1 MRRILLAA
9 TLLLGIGVSAFAQ
22 TSSISGTVS
31 DPTNALIPGVTV
43 TATNTGTGVNTTSL
57 TNDSGAYNFV
67 TLPPGPYKLT
77 ATLGGFQ
84 TASVT
89 NITLGTAE
97 TQRFNITMKLGNAQ
111 GTTVDVAVD
120 ASQIL
125 SQSSSS
131 IGEVLSVDRVR
142 DLPLIGGDV
151 LSLINIM
158 PGVNGETF
166 AGISS
171 NAVNTVRDGLS
182 VSDGRFQNGV
192 YATTVIN
199 PDLVGEVKIILAP
212 VDAELGR
219 GNGQVII
226 TTRSGTNQ
234 YTGSVV
240 YNITNSGLNP
250 NTWAGNQIGNFR
262 QSDGLTP
269 CEVQQ
274 ASDDCKWTLTNKP
287 NWFTN
292 HHITGSYG
300 GPIIKN
306 KTFFFALWDQQQN
319 FQRTLTSALVMTE
332 PAKQGIFRYW
342 DNWNNGYALQAPPA
356 TAVTAAAGGTIASVD
371 LNGNPLAPP
380 FNPDLS
386 TPYTG
391 GLKCISVFGN
401 IKVDG
406 SAFGPADCPGGTAI
420 IGPAWDPLRPAFDST
435 GYIQRILKEM
445 PVANNWGTAIG
456 NPNQVDGLNTA
467 AYRYVRGREGN
478 TGANVTT
485 GQDLNSNRWQFN
497 LKLDHNFSASE
508 KISGSWSYEKND
520 TSSDL
525 STWPD
530 QVSYNIFRYPQ
541 VFTVNFTSTLSS
553 SLLNEARFG
562 LRYANEGAAAPW
574 ESPISDVKDRALSWF
589 LPGPGEYKTLVN
601 PGAGNYAYGG
611 STNGVMVTGPG
622 QYNGNK
628 SPLWNYAD
636 TLSWT
641 RGRHALKFGGEV
653 RLTRS
658 DGYNNIPQFPWPRV
672 NGGAGGNPSPLG
684 SPITALGTLAG
695 GTPSATV
702 TTGNKVNVSNMSYFL
717 NGSINGASMLYWI
730 TSQDDVP
737 TQYGGTSTDPNGH
750 WQDVTTTPPLGRKF
764 RKTIQNEWDVF
775 VKDDFKATKNLT
787 LNLGMR
793 YEYYGSPYLGDGF
806 TVTSVD
812 QGAGLFGPARVTTG
826 NLFSN
831 WLVPGNLYLNG
842 YGSTP
847 STFLQCS
854 NGVAQPGL
862 LTGITSNCDPALL
875 TTPEFVG
882 PGTNHPDKQVFKND
896 LNNFGPAVGFS
907 WNLPFFG
914 EGKTTIRGG
923 YQITYG
929 GSGRLVGGGGATSTE
944 VIIGGIPG
952 ALSQAN
958 TVLSDFTALT
968 TGRAL
973 TLADVPALLPVR
985 PTNPAIPGG
994 IINVYGR
1001 SAAFS
1006 SVAPDHAT
1014 PYTQN
1019 FTLSMQRNVNSRVQV
1034 ALNYVGT
1041 VAKKLE
1047 GSLNTNETNV
1057 YYNKELWDALEM
1069 TREGLDAP
1077 LFDQMFAGLDL
1088 HGTVGTGYG
1097 PVGTIVGGV
1106 LQHGSAH
1113 LRRNATYSQNLVNGR
1128 FDTVSAALNTLSATS
1143 STTSGLLQPL
1153 PIDPATGQA
1162 YTGVLGRVLRNGC
1175 DRLANNIANIGSGG
1189 TATTNPLSVTPNRC
1203 FPENY
1208 ITMSPQL
1215 GNTTT
1220 YVDNTGHST
1229 YHSVQGQVTLRPKQ
1243 GITYQAT
1250 YSIVKALALP
1260 GSGYADYRNQNLDYT
1275 DTNSSHNYEFRSNG
1289 SFELPF
1295 GPNKLV
1301 LGNST
1306 GWVARAIE
1314 HWQTNIIYN
1323 FTSGNWTNIAAS
1335 TGMYGAFVPDAVTP
1349 WTHLSGDAK
1358 WNGPAGNGPGGAG
1371 TGTSSTGT
1379 YFGQAQ
1385 LFTKVNDP
1393 QCQLSNHVDTMG
1405 FNLLSGN
1412 STTNAFA
1419 NCTLQALADA
1429 KTGTILLQNA
1439 PTGTPMGNLGQN
1451 KIRGNGTWT
1460 LDGNLSKTFRIT
1472 ESKSLQV
1479 RVDATN
1485 VLNHPWPAQPNLS
1498 LAGNAD
1504 FGSINT
1510 KGGANNGN
1518 PRSFQGQVR
1527 FSF

>member
-1 MRRILLAA
+1 MRRILVAA
-9 TLLLGIGVSAFAQ
+9 ALLLCIGVSAFAQ

-43 TATNTGTGVNTTSL
+43 TATNTGTGVAATSL

-84 TASVT
+84 TSSVT

-151 LSLINIM
+151 LSLIGIM

-166 AGISS
+166 AGINSS
-171 NAVNTVRDGLS
+171 AVNTVRDGLS

-226 TTRSGTNQ
+226 TTRSGTNK

-250 NTWAGNQIGNFR
+250 NTWAGNQVGNFR
-262 QSDGLTP
+262 ESDGLTP
-269 CEVQQ
+269 CAVQQ
-274 ASDDCKWTLTNKP
+274 ASDDCTWTLTNKP

-319 FQRTLTSALVMTE
+319 FQRTLITASTMTE

-342 DNWNNGYALQAPPA
+342 DNWNSGNALQNPPA
-356 TAVTAAAGGTIASVD
+356 TAVTSANGGTIASVD
-371 LNGNPLAPP
+371 LNGNPLPPP
-380 FNPDLS
+380 FNPNLS

-401 IKVDG
+401 VKVDG
-406 SAFGPADCPGGTAI
+406 SPFTASDCPGGTAV
-420 IGPAWDPLRPAFDST
+420 IGTAWDPLRPAADST
-435 GYIQRILKEM
+435 GYIQKILKEM
-445 PVANNWGTAIG
+445 PVANNWTTG
-456 NPNQVDGLNTA
+456 DGLNTA
-467 AYRYVRGREGN
+467 GYRYVRGREGN

-497 LKLDHNFSASE
+497 AKIDHNFSASE

-525 STWPD
+525 SNWPD

-541 VFTVNFTSTLSS
+541 VLTINFTSTLSS
-553 SLLNEARFG
+553 TILNEARFG
-562 LRYANEGAAAPW
+562 MRYANEGAAAPW
-574 ESPISDVKDRALSWF
+574 ESPIAEVKSRAESWF
-589 LPGPGEYKTLVN
+589 IPGANGYKALVN
-601 PGAGNYAYGG
+601 PGAGNYAFGG

-628 SPLWNYAD
+628 SPLWNFAD

-653 RLTRS
+653 RLTS
-658 DGYNNIPQFPWPRV
+658 SNGYNNIPQFPWPRV
-672 NGGAGGNPSPLG
+672 NGGAGSNPS
-684 SPITALGTLAG
+684 TLGTTIAAINTMQG
-695 GTPSATV
+695 STTV
-702 TTGNKVNVSNMSYFL
+702 GDKANAANMSLFL
-717 NGSINGASMLYWI
+717 NGSISNASMLYWI
-730 TSQDDVP
+730 TSQTDVP
-737 TQYGGTSTDPNGH
+737 TQYGGTSASANGS

-812 QGAGLFGPARVTTG
+812 QGAGLFGPARATTG

-831 WLVPGNLYLNG
+831 WLVPGSLYLNG
-842 YGSTP
+842 YGSNP
-847 STFLQCS
+847 SNFLQCA

-862 LTGITSNCDPALL
+862 LTGITSNCDPSLL
-875 TTPEFVG
+875 TTPEFIG
-882 PGTNHPDKQVFKND
+882 PGTNHPDKQAFKND

-907 WNLPFFG
+907 WQLPWFG
-914 EGKTTIRGG
+914 EGKTTVRGG

-929 GSGRLVGGGGATSTE
+929 GSGRLVGGGGATSSE

-952 ALSQAN
+952 ALSQAT
-958 TVLSDFTALT
+958 TVRTDFPALENG
-968 TGRAL
+968 GRAL

-1001 SAAFS
+1001 SATFS

-1019 FTLSMQRNVNSRVQV
+1019 FTLSVQRNVNSKVQV
-1034 ALNYVGT
+1034 SLNYVGT

-1069 TREGLDAP
+1069 TRQGLDAP

-1088 HGTVGTGYG
+1088 HGTVNTTGITYG
-1097 PVGTIVGGV
+1097 PVGTITNVNGV
-1106 LQHGSAH
+1106 PTLNHGSAH
-1113 LRRNATYSQNLVNGR
+1113 LRRNATYSANLVNGR
-1128 FDTVSAALNTLSATS
+1128 FDTISAALNTLSATS

-1153 PIDPATGQA
+1153 PTDPATGAA
-1162 YTGVLGRVLRNGC
+1162 YTGVSGRVLRNGC
-1175 DRLANNIANIGSGG
+1175 DRLANGIANIGSGG
-1189 TATTNPLSVTPNRC
+1189 TATTNPLSVTANRC

-1215 GNTTT
+1215 GTTT
-1220 YVDNTGHST
+1220 YVDNTAHST
-1229 YHSVQGQVTLRPKQ
+1229 YHSIQGQATVRPVQ

-1260 GSGYADYRNQNLDYT
+1260 GSGYSDYRNQNLDYT
-1275 DTNSSHNYEFRSNG
+1275 DTGSSHNYEFRSNG
-1289 SFELPF
+1289 GFELPF

-1301 LGNST
+1301 MGNSS
-1306 GWVARAIE
+1306 GWIARAVE
-1314 HWQTNIIYN
+1314 RWQANIIYN
-1323 FTSGNWTNIAAS
+1323 FTSGTWSNITSS

-1349 WTHLSGDAK
+1349 WTYLSGDAK

-1393 QCQLSNHVDTMG
+1393 QCQISNHVDTMG
-1405 FNLLSGN
+1405 WNLLSGN
-1412 STTNAFA
+1412 STA
-1419 NCTLQALADA
+1419 NPNQNCGLVALADTA
-1429 KTGTILLQNA
+1429 TGAILLQNA
-1439 PTGTPMGNLGQN
+1439 PTGTPLGNLGQN
-1451 KIRGNGTWT
+1451 KIRGNGTWS
-1460 LDGNLSKTFRIT
+1460 LDGNLGKTFRIT
-1472 ESKSLQV
+1472 ESKSLQI

-1485 VLNHPWPAQPNLS
+1485 ILNHPTPSAPNLAVS
-1498 LAGNAD
+1498 GTTD
-1504 FGSINT
+1504 FGQIST
-1510 KGGANNGN
+1510 KTGT
-1518 PRSFQGQVR
+1518 RSFQGQVR